1 MGAGRPVLTPL
12 AEPWACHCPC
22 HPGGPA
28 RERGAKGRGPG
39 PSPPAPA
46 QPAPCPRPSLAP
58 SPCAA
63 EPSAGADRVWW
74 GPREAS
80 AAAPT
85 EAGGACGSMRQDGGE
100 GHGPARRR
108 PHAAG
113 ARARAHMHM
122 CVHTRAVCAYLCACA
137 YSVRVCVF
145 ARCIEHTCSLCVCT
159 HVLPV
164 CAYTMCAHVFAVH
177 ACVHMCACACYVHV
191 CARVLAPCTC
201 CCMHVYACAFSVCSY
216 MCGMQNTAELTS
228 MEAIGHECQHEGQ
241 RLPSIRPVRCPL
253 TPVLKRKGP
262 RRARGGR
269 GCANAHSAAMVTA
282 VCTLPPACQGAAEGV
297 RAPG

>member
-1 MGAGRPVLTPL
+1 MGAGRPVLTLL

-22 HPGGPA
+22 HPSGPA

-85 EAGGACGSMRQDGGE
+85 EAGGACGSMRQDGG
-100 GHGPARRR
+100 R
-108 PHAAG
+108 G
-113 ARARAHMHM
+113 ARAGAEAPTRSRGPCARAHAHVCAHACCVCLPVRMCIQCACVCLHAALSTRARYVCAHM
-122 CVHTRAVCAYLCACA
+122 C
-137 YSVRVCVF
+137 F
-145 ARCIEHTCSLCVCT
+145 LCVLT
-159 HVLPV
+159 P
-164 CAYTMCAHVFAVH
+164 
-177 ACVHMCACACYVHV
+177 CVHMCLPCMHVCTCACYVHV
-191 CARVLAPCTC
+191 CACVLAPCTC

-228 MEAIGHECQHEGQ
+228 MEAIGHECQQEGQ
-241 RLPSIRPVRCPL
+241 RLPSVRPVRCPL

-269 GCANAHSAAMVTA
+269 GCANAHSAAMVTD
-282 VCTLPPACQGAAEGV
+282 VCTPPPACQGAAEGV